1 MNVKTLTFFSA
12 LLKTSIRASISLR
25 GAFALESIVMILNN
39 LVFLLMWWIFFRQ
52 FNNINGWT
60 LHDMIALT
68 IIGTGSFGLLRICF
82 GGTKYLAT
90 MIVQG
95 ELDPFMTQPQNLL
108 IHLLG
113 SRSVSRGWGHLMTC
127 AILIALGGFTLSA
140 FPLLLLSMVC
150 GALVFCAINVIAQ
163 SLVFWL
169 GDISALSKK
178 YCDSLFI
185 FCMYPTHIY
194 RGFLQIIM
202 YTLLPAGIIGTIP
215 VELLR
220 HFSWS
225 RLAILLSSTLVFCVL
240 AIWVFGRGLKR
251 YESGNQFGARL

>member
-1 MNVKTLTFFSA
+1 MKLKTLIFFSA
-12 LLKTSIRASISLR
+12 LLKTSIRSSISLR
-25 GAFALESIVMILNN
+25 AAFALESIVMILNN
-39 LVFLLMWWIFFRQ
+39 LIFLLMWWIFFRQ
-52 FNNINGWT
+52 FNHVNGWT
-60 LHDMIALT
+60 FQDMVALT
-68 IIGTGSFGLLRICF
+68 IITTGAFGLLRICF
-82 GGTKYLAT
+82 GGTKYFAT

-127 AILIALGGFTLSA
+127 AILIPLGEFPLSA
-140 FPLLLLSMVC
+140 FPVLLLAMVC
-150 GALVFCAINVIAQ
+150 GALVFCAFNVIVQ

-169 GDISALSKK
+169 GDVAGLTKK

-194 RGFLQIIM
+194 RGVLQIIM
-202 YTLLPAGIIGTIP
+202 YTLIPAGVIGTIP
-215 VELLR
+215 VELL
-220 HFSWS
+220 HDFSWI
-225 RLAILLSSTLVFCVL
+225 RLGILLGSTLVFCLL
-240 AIWVFGRGLKR
+240 AMWVFDRGLKR